1 MPRAPEKPSSVA
13 TPCASPPWLS
23 ALLRQL
29 AVPVMGC
36 TEPAAIALATALAA
50 DSARGSDEP
59 AWIRGGE
66 PAPPAEAA
74 RGLHVER
81 LQVRTV
87 PSLYKNALAVG
98 IPNAEGGSGIYL
110 AAALGPSLDPGA
122 GINLLKGVRPPALQA
137 ARSLL
142 GSGRFGLT
150 VQEQEPGGVFVE
162 AQVIATWQGERH
174 VGEAVI
180 QGKHDRVTCIRRD
193 GRTRYGREE
202 PYEATDP
209 DAMAELAR
217 CDLPALIRLATGL
230 DEDARRHVLAG
241 VSLNREAARVGLAGK
256 LGLGV
261 GAHLRS
267 LMDAGVLS
275 DDVPTRASLL
285 AAAATDARMSGH
297 DLEIMSSSG
306 SGNQGLMAVLPPVAV
321 AEAIAAEGKPADA
334 AEPDGARDRNEARL
348 AEGVALA
355 HLVTGVMTE
364 HAGLLSALC
373 GCVVKAGLGAAAGCA
388 HVLGLDA
395 DGVFAA
401 LRNMAGNQTGEIC
414 DGAKVGCAVK
424 LSTAARAAVISAYQA
439 RDGVAIPPSNGI
451 LAATAGDLFANIGEV
466 ARSMGAVDH
475 AIVALM
481 EKKQLRQAGGD

>member
-1 MPRAPEKPSSVA
+1 MPSSAA

-50 DSARGSDEP
+50 DAARGGEP

-66 PAPPAEAA
+66 RTPPAGAA
-74 RGLHVER
+74 EGLHVER

-150 VQEQEPGGVFVE
+150 VQGQEPGGVFVE

-180 QGKHDRVTCIRRD
+180 QGKHDRVICIRRD

-230 DEDARRHVLAG
+230 DEDGRRHVLAG
-241 VSLNREAARVGLAGK
+241 VSLNREAARVGLVEK

-267 LMDAGVLS
+267 LINAGVLS

-321 AEAIAAEGKPADA
+321 AEAIAAEAEGSVPEA
-334 AEPDGARDRNEARL
+334 APNPNGACAMNAMNERRL

-451 LAATAGDLFANIGEV
+451 LAATAGELFANIGEV

-481 EKKQLRQAGGD
+481 EKKQLRQAKGD